1 MSWRAFLESAS
12 KGPTL
17 NILRYGVK
25 ATFPT
30 PASSGQCHGI
40 GAPDCVCSGCNPRK
54 EKP

>member
-1 MSWRAFLESAS
+1 MSWRAFIESAS

-30 PASSGQCHGI
+30 PPPSRKCDGI
-40 GAPDCVCSGCNPRK
+40 GDPDCVCSGCNPR
-54 EKP
+54 ETR